1 MAESPNL
8 SSQSE
13 RAAGMSD
20 HARRLA
26 DRFGMTRADIE
37 HLLTDT
43 HAEYATDTRQ
53 APALPPVAP
62 VASSGSY
69 PKPLSGGVLAVI
81 FAILLIGLG
90 IALSLKQGYFEQRR
104 DRSVAPDN
112 RSHAKP
118 ADSAKITQD
127 QEAEQSAAPIPP
139 TTVPPGELPPEAQV
153 KIPSPRKTTHHTRAA
168 SPRPLLQ
175 TSSEYEAE
183 EHLAD
188 LRADGNT
195 NARIRS
201 TRKHGTVS
209 YQVLSK

>member
-1 MAESPNL
+1 
-8 SSQSE
+8 
-13 RAAGMSD
+13 MSD

-26 DRFGMTRADIE
+26 ERFGMTRADIE

-43 HAEYATDTRQ
+43 HAEYAKDT
-53 APALPPVAP
+53 PPKSSLPPVESAAP
-62 VASSGSY
+62 ASSH

-81 FAILLIGLG
+81 FTILLIGLG
-90 IALSLKQGYFEQRR
+90 IALSLKQGCFEQRR
-104 DRSVAPDN
+104 DRLAAPDN

-118 ADSAKITQD
+118 ADSTKNIQD
-127 QEAEQSAAPIPP
+127 QEPEQSAAPFPP

-153 KIPSPRKTTHHTRAA
+153 KIPKSITHHAKAA

-183 EHLAD
+183 ERLAD

-195 NARIRS
+195 KARIRS
-201 TRKHGTVS
+201 IRKHGTVS
-209 YQVLSK
+209 YQIISK